1 MVRVQINVKRHAL
14 IINGHAGAAEPGR
27 DLVCCA
33 VSTLAETLSRYLETR
48 MEDGALEMLMD
59 KVEPGNVQ
67 IIAWPESTNEK
78 QIRALFE
85 MIREG
90 YRAIAEEYPQYIK
103 LRED

>member
-1 MVRVQINVKRHAL
+1 MVRVQINVNRHAL
-14 IINGHAGAAEPGR
+14 IIKGHAGAAEPGR

>member
-1 MVRVQINVKRHAL
+1 MVIIQINMKTHAL
-14 IINGHAGAAEPGR
+14 IIKGHAGSAEPGK

-33 VSTLAETLSRYLETR
+33 VSTLAETLSRYLEVR
-48 MEDGALEMLMD
+48 MEEGALEMLMD
-59 KVEPGNVQ
+59 KVEAGDVK
-67 IIAWPESTNEK
+67 IVAWPESTNVK
-78 QIRALFE
+78 QINAVYE

>member
-1 MVRVQINVKRHAL
+1 MVRVTINVKRHVL
-14 IINGHAGAAEPGR
+14 IIKGHAGAAEPGR

-33 VSTLAETLSRYLETR
+33 VSTLAETLSRYLEVR
-48 MEDGALEMLMD
+48 MEEGALEMLMD

-78 QIRALFE
+78 QIMALFE